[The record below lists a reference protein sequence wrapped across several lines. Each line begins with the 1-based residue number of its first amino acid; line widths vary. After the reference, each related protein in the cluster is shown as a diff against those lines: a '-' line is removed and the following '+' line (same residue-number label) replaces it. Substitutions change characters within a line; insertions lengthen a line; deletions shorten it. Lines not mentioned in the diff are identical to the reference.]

1 MVGDNSG
8 NSGECTS
15 QSAGGLPWLTSL
27 SAHGDVIDHLFR
39 IYAAMPTVLCIGKQL
54 DQETALY
61 FTL

>member
-27 SAHGDVIDHLFR
+27 SAHGDLIDQLFR
-39 IYAAMPTVLCIGKQL
+39 IYAAMPSF
-54 DQETALY
+54 ALGNN
-61 FTL
+61 